1 MKNYEYAEYSATF
14 IKFTKKDFSAEKNAK
29 RLAEKK
35 KAQQRKQARATKHR
49 YDI

>member
-14 IKFTKKDFSAEKNAK
+14 VKFPKKDFSAKKNVK

-35 KAQQRKQARATKHR
+35 EAQQRKQARARKR
-49 YDI
+49 NYNI

>member
-1 MKNYEYAEYSATF
+1 MKNYECAEYSATF
-14 IKFTKKDFSAEKNAK
+14 VKFPKKDFSAKNTK